1 MAIAMD
7 DAEAARVA
15 ARRLIDL
22 GHRRIG
28 FITGSDEY
36 ALSAARLEGYADA
49 LRAHGLFDPALVA
62 SGDFSFASGEK
73 GMTALLDLPQAPTA
87 VVASND
93 QMALAALRVAS
104 GRGLSVPKDLSIIS
118 FDDTPIVR
126 FSHPPLSAIRQPI
139 AAMTA
144 QAAELLMRAK
154 AGDADLP
161 SDRLVPFSLIERGST
176 GPASA

>member
-1 MAIAMD
+1 M
-7 DAEAARVA
+7 
-15 ARRLIDL
+15 
-22 GHRRIG
+22 
-28 FITGSDEY
+28 
-36 ALSAARLEGYADA
+36 
-49 LRAHGLFDPALVA
+49 
-62 SGDFSFASGEK
+62 
-73 GMTALLDLPQAPTA
+73 
-87 VVASND
+87 
-93 QMALAALRVAS
+93 AS